1 MEINEFRTEKDK
13 IQMNY
18 NSLHK
23 QKKIPKPGSN
33 IIPNKINDQRKG
45 YHYYLSNLKKINQNK
60 KLGIKLF
67 SPEINKNSYN
77 ISSYE
82 NINPNNNQDI
92 NIMKMKIGFNLLNQK
107 INMINDKIQ
116 LLSDSNKKMNVNIN
130 KKLRKKESIHFNDD
144 ISKNNFSINNY
155 HSNTDKFNINLIKN
169 RASQSQKDILPYY
182 SPYNDNNID
191 KYYSI
196 QNTKYQNNINNNNV
210 INNNNFTNSNSNKN
224 IYYSKY
230 NSLENENIMNVLDKK
245 PLKLVKYNSYKNLR
259 LNNYFNNFKNI
270 NNINRTKDNSYN
282 NNYNNFIN
290 SIKKI
295 NIEMSQPKEIKK
307 RNTHTYFDFNAIQN
321 YDINKITNS
330 NSYRLNGFQKTSS
343 NLNNKYNNFIKIY
356 NNIKNNKVININKN
370 DIKYD
375 DFIKETNYGSFD
387 DYFLDNKSNKI
398 KNNDKIDNINDYM
411 DNNEKIDIDNNI
423 NLIIENQKCVF
434 YFGNKDIKNNMII
447 TEESLTLEEDN
458 TKRIKYQQD
467 QLQKCCVCDL
477 FLPQKEKKILKY
489 LNEKEIFSSNNIN
502 KNINEI
508 NICKSNKNDIII
520 NNKTNEINSYIIINQ
535 NNSNEDGIKNKF
547 DNINNNISKNYD
559 INEKNKIIKNKRNI
573 KCYDDFYY
581 DLYAE
586 KIIDI
591 EKSNNSIDENYKLS
605 EIKERIFKEI
615 EKTKCIKNSNKKEKI
630 KKVRFFEGDNHYIQ
644 FNTEEKATKFIVLNY
659 LGNKIYFKHFD
670 INKYFE
676 LLKNKNNKIKSII
689 INKKIDTTDNSEW
702 DNIFDVLN
710 KIKNKS
716 KNSSPHIKNK
726 NGFRIKNIESFKK
739 NGIMIKKN
747 KSSNSIKKSRL
758 KNKENLNNI
767 NKINK
772 DSKNE
777 SLNNK
782 LKNMMNDS
790 IKKNDSYNSDKINRK
805 QLKIKSKKKN
815 LD

>member
-1 MEINEFRTEKDK
+1 MEINDFRTEKDK

-23 QKKIPKPGSN
+23 QKKIPKPSNN
-33 IIPNKINDQRKG
+33 IIQNKINEQRKG

-130 KKLRKKESIHFNDD
+130 KKLRKKEFIHFNDD

-155 HSNTDKFNINLIKN
+155 NSYSDEFNINLIKN

-182 SPYNDNNID
+182 SPYNDNKIE
-191 KYYSI
+191 KYYNI
-196 QNTKYQNNINNNNV
+196 QNTKYHNNININNV
-210 INNNNFTNSNSNKN
+210 INNNNFTNSYQN
-224 IYYSKY
+224 IFYNKY
-230 NSLENENIMNVLDKK
+230 NSLENENIMNILDKK
-245 PLKLVKYNSYKNLR
+245 PLKLFKYNSYKNLR

-307 RNTHTYFDFNAIQN
+307 RNTHTYFDFNSHQN
-321 YDINKITNS
+321 YDINKIPNS
-330 NSYRLNGFQKTSS
+330 NSYRLNGFKKSSS
-343 NLNNKYNNFIKIY
+343 NLNNNKYNNFIKID
-356 NNIKNNKVININKN
+356 NNIKNNRAININKN

-387 DYFLDNKSNKI
+387 DYFLDNKNNKI
-398 KNNDKIDNINDYM
+398 KNNDKIENDYI
-411 DNNEKIDIDNNI
+411 DNNEKIDI
-423 NLIIENQKCVF
+423 NLMIENQKCVS
-434 YFGNKDIKNNMII
+434 YFGNKDIKNNILI
-447 TEESLTLEEDN
+447 TEESLTLEEDK
-458 TKRIKYQQD
+458 TKRIIYQQN
-467 QLQKCCVCDL
+467 QLQKCYVCDL
-477 FLPQKEKKILKY
+477 FLPQKEKKILKDI
-489 LNEKEIFSSNNIN
+489 NEKEIFSINNIS

-508 NICKSNKNDIII
+508 N
-520 NNKTNEINSYIIINQ
+520 NNKINEINSNIIINQ
-535 NNSNEDGIKNKF
+535 NNSNEDGIKNENK
-547 DNINNNISKNYD
+547 NNNISKNYD
-559 INEKNKIIKNKRNI
+559 INEKNKIIKNKRKI
-573 KCYDDFYY
+573 ICKDDFYY

-591 EKSNNSIDENYKLS
+591 QKSNINSIDENYKLS
-605 EIKERIFKEI
+605 EIKERIFKELD
-615 EKTKCIKNSNKKEKI
+615 KTKYIKNNNKKEKI

-644 FNTEEKATKFIVLNY
+644 INTEEKATKFIVLNY
-659 LGNKIYFKHFD
+659 LGNKIYFKHCD

-676 LLKNKNNKIKSII
+676 LLRNKNNKIKSII
-689 INKKIDTTDNSEW
+689 INKKIDNNDNSEW
-702 DNIFDVLN
+702 DKIFDVIN

-716 KNSSPHIKNK
+716 KNSSSYEKNK
-726 NGFRIKNIESFKK
+726 NCFRIKNIESFKQ
-739 NGIMIKKN
+739 NSIMTKKN
-747 KSSNSIKKSRL
+747 KSSNCIKKSKL
-758 KNKENLNNI
+758 KNKENLNI

-782 LKNMMNDS
+782 LKNIMNES

-805 QLKIKSKKKN
+805 QHKIKSKKKI
-815 LD
+815 